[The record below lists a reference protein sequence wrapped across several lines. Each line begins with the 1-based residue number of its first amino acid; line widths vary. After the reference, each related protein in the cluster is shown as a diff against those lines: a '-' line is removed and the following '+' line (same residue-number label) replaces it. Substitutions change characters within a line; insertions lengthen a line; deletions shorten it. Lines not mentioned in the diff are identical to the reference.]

1 MIGAPSFPQPYLWI
15 QSSLQ
20 SRPKIR
26 SSTSLNFH
34 LAIPF
39 LFFNKIILTI
49 HTITPPSMPQ
59 QYFTSIFLR
68 TAITTIYTQNM
79 FPTPAI

>member
-34 LAIPF
+34 LAIRF

-49 HTITPPSMPQ
+49 HTSTPPSMPQ